1 MVRDWLDLR
10 AGKYHFQHSQHS
22 PCPPRDGVAPSQK
35 TLGSIMSELE
45 HDRVDVIKVDIE
57 GSELLALEQASTA
70 LVDKVRAKCEFGP

>member
-1 MVRDWLDLR
+1 M
-10 AGKYHFQHSQHS
+10 
-22 PCPPRDGVAPSQK
+22 APSQK